1 MGEVGEVETALD
13 EVEEAEGLDVVR
25 EEVED
30 LGVAMVPPL
39 VVVVET
45 LEEVDTMIDL
55 LTGTL
60 LRST

>member
-1 MGEVGEVETALD
+1 MGAVEMALD
-13 EVEEAEGLDVVR
+13 EVEEAEGLDVVGV
-25 EEVED
+25 EVEG